1 MIKTT
6 RTPKF
11 IRKNEA
17 VKVTMD
23 GKTKELVEEYAAI
36 TQCIARVF
44 VNSCV
49 PGKLEELKRELYAE
63 MIRFMDEAFEAAEK
77 IEGEREWEAW
87 RNL

>member
-17 VKVTMD
+17 VKVQMD
-23 GKTKELVEEYAAI
+23 GSTKELIEEYTAI

-44 VNSCV
+44 VNSSV

-63 MIRFMDEAFEAAEK
+63 MIRFMDEAFAEEEK
-77 IEGEREWEAW
+77 AKDKEGEAW

>member
-6 RTPKF
+6 RNPKF
-11 IRKNEA
+11 LRRAE
-17 VKVTMD
+17 KVTVTMY
-23 GKTKELVEEYAAI
+23 GKTKELIEEYAAI

-49 PGKLEELKRELYAE
+49 PGKLEELKKELYAE
-63 MIRFMDEAFEAAEK
+63 VIRFIGEAFAEVEK
-77 IEGEREWEAW
+77 AKDEGGEAW

>member
-1 MIKTT
+1 MIKAM

-17 VKVTMD
+17 VKVSMD
-23 GKTKELVEEYAAI
+23 GSPKELIEEYAAI

-49 PGKLEELKRELYAE
+49 PGKLEELKKELYAE
-63 MIRFMDEAFEAAEK
+63 MIRFTGEAFADAEK
-77 IEGEREWEAW
+77 AKDEGGET
-87 RNL
+87 

>member
-17 VKVTMD
+17 VKVSID
-23 GKTKELVEEYAAI
+23 GSTKELIEEYAAI
-36 TQCIARVF
+36 TQCIVTVF
-44 VNSCV
+44 VNSCI
-49 PGKLEELKRELYAE
+49 PGKLEELKKELYAE
-63 MIRFMDEAFEAAEK
+63 MIRFIGEAFAEAEK
-77 IEGEREWEAW
+77 AKDEGGEAW

>member
-6 RTPKF
+6 RNPKF
-11 IRKNEA
+11 FRRAE
-17 VKVTMD
+17 KVTVKMD
-23 GKTKELVEEYAAI
+23 GKTKELIEEYAAI

-44 VNSCV
+44 VNSCI

-63 MIRFMDEAFEAAEK
+63 MIRFTDEAFAEAEK
-77 IEGEREWEAW
+77 TKNEGGEPW

>member
-17 VKVTMD
+17 VKVQMD
-23 GKTKELVEEYAAI
+23 GSTKELIEEYAAI

-63 MIRFMDEAFEAAEK
+63 MIRFMDEAFAEAEK
-77 IEGEREWEAW
+77 AKDKEGEAW

>member
-6 RTPKF
+6 RNPEFLRRAEKVT
-11 IRKNEA
+11 
-17 VKVTMD
+17 VTMD
-23 GKTKELVEEYAAI
+23 GKTKELIEEYAAI

-49 PGKLEELKRELYAE
+49 PGKLEELKKELYAE
-63 MIRFMDEAFEAAEK
+63 MIGFMGEAFADAEK
-77 IEGEREWEAW
+77 AKDKEGESW

>member
-1 MIKTT
+1 MIKAM

-17 VKVTMD
+17 VKVSMD
-23 GKTKELVEEYAAI
+23 GSTKELIEEYVAI

-49 PGKLEELKRELYAE
+49 PGKLEERKRELYAE
-63 MIRFMDEAFEAAEK
+63 MIRFMDEAFAEAEK
-77 IEGEREWEAW
+77 AKDKEGEAW